1 MNTFHLSKSAK
12 WGTPKPVI
20 EFARAVLGEIDLDPA
35 SSAEFNQRVGAKRYF
50 TEEDDGLS
58 QLWIGRVF
66 LNPPGDPTGKLI
78 QLFWEKLV
86 DSYVTMR
93 VESAFWVGF
102 SLEQLVSLQKYPVHP
117 LSPRVWL
124 VIPSRRL
131 AYYDPEAG
139 DDADQPTHGSYLALL
154 PSRVQVQ
161 RERQFVQWVG
171 QNFGAAVKPF
181 VVPSTT

>member
-1 MNTFHLSKSAK
+1 MNSFHLSKSAR
-12 WGTPKPVI
+12 WGTPQPVI
-20 EFARAVLGEIDLDPA
+20 EFARATLGEIDLDPA
-35 SSAEFNQRVGAKRYF
+35 SDARFNERVKAKRFF

-58 QLWIGRVF
+58 KLWTGRVF

-117 LSPRVWL
+117 LSQRVWL
-124 VIPSRRL
+124 VIPSRRIS
-131 AYYDPEAG
+131 YWSPEM
-139 DDADQPTHGSYLALL
+139 DEEADQPSHGSYFALL

-171 QNFGAAVKPF
+171 QTFGAAVKPF
-181 VVPSTT
+181 VLP